1 MISPSTRPDP
11 PLLVYD
17 GDCPFCASYVKLVRI
32 REACGA
38 LELIDARAGGPAVDA
53 LVAAGYDLDEGMVL
67 KIGAAYYHG
76 ADCIHALA
84 LMGSPSGLF
93 NRFNAWV
100 FASPKRA
107 RLLYP
112 VLRACR
118 NLALRLLMK
127 KKLQL
132 AQPAD

>member
-11 PLLVYD
+11 PLPTSLPAPVLVYD
-17 GDCPFCASYVKLVRI
+17 GDCPFCATYVKLVRI

-53 LVAAGYDLDEGMVL
+53 LVAAGYDLDGGMVL

-84 LMGSPSGLF
+84 LMGSRSGPF
-93 NRFNAWV
+93 NLDGPT
-100 FASPKRA
+100 STI
-107 RLLYP
+107 
-112 VLRACR
+112 
-118 NLALRLLMK
+118 
-127 KKLQL
+127 
-132 AQPAD
+132 PAGRPATPCAEVP